1 MTGPIGIKLF
11 DFRTV
16 RPTPEGLRAPI
27 QEAAN
32 GGQGLLVHVAIQG
45 MPAPGCFQRSK
56 AWGNLYDQDVKRL
69 VQTATDLGVKRIIVH
84 HQGTPKQHVDL
95 CGGPLLKALRAI
107 EAMPL
112 LAMEART

>member
-1 MTGPIGIKLF
+1 MTASIAIKLF
-11 DFRTV
+11 DFRAM
-16 RPTPEGLRAPI
+16 RPTLEGLRAPI

-45 MPAPGCFQRSK
+45 MAAPGCFQRSK
-56 AWGNLYDQDVKRL
+56 AWGKLYDQDVKRL
-69 VQTATDLGVKRIIVH
+69 VHTATNLGVKRIVVH

-95 CGGPLLKALRAI
+95 CGAPLLKALRNT

-112 LAMEART
+112 LTMEGRT